1 MLRESVASGTRALAN
16 PSIHL
21 SLPNTFPTR
30 LCILLRAACRS
41 DGKPAQQLLAAS
53 TVLGVALLTAGC
65 TMKGSTTDS
74 SNAPQAT
81 SSPSSLDFGSQDVG
95 IASSPLAVT
104 LANTGNADLVVS
116 NASASPSQY
125 VLSGLTSTTIGPGKQ
140 AAYSV
145 TFNPTAAQTYSGT
158 LSFMTNAAAT
168 MPISLAGRGR
178 NRVSISPGSLNFGTQ
193 VVNTTSGSQT
203 VTVTNTGGSS
213 LIISGVSISP
223 GQFAFTGPAATTLS
237 AGASVTYS
245 ISFTP
250 ALAQSYSGTMTFTMN
265 ANAPPVSLSGTGVPS
280 PGTPPQASVSP
291 TSLNFGNQLINT
303 TSASQAVTVTNTGG
317 SNLVV
322 NSVTISPSQFAFVGS
337 SSTTITPGA
346 HTVYNVTFTPTALQA
361 FSGSLVFNTNAS
373 PATSTVTQSGTGVT
387 SPPGTIC
394 GKLDDGLVHLPP
406 SYSCSSPPC
415 ATNPFPPP
423 AKGASYA
430 DPQYACAVTRLT
442 DAVGDH
448 LGAAAHHQYGTITPI
463 NADDTN
469 VMVLLENGSFEI
481 VDASGGVVVPVAN
494 MPATNTGNVPWDT
507 SAPTRFYYT
516 NGTAIWRGDIAGLP
530 GCASTHNCTVTS
542 TTLHDFSGTY
552 SSVLIPDQEDIS
564 DDGDHLWLVGDA
576 KAFLYTISTNTIGP
590 AMNVGT
596 KDSATGWHKIQI
608 MPSNRMLMTWSP
620 NGHSTGAGQE
630 VYNTDGTLNWHMFDN
645 TLHTDCGRDL
655 SNNEVCVVARIPD
668 TGGGIT
674 GAGACPTWTGTQ
686 DGGIDVINM
695 STHGAQ
701 CLVDVNWADTEIS
714 FRDGNAGG
722 GWVFITFFNSGSCS
736 TYSCFDTTSPSHL
749 DPAWASHWVHFAEE
763 GILVRIDNN
772 NTLTNS
778 YRLFHTRSR
787 SSEYY
792 WAIPRGAI
800 SRDGKY
806 VLFDSNFDISNTG
819 LPDYT
824 DVYLTKTH

>member
-1 MLRESVASGTRALAN
+1 MLRESVASGTGALAN
-16 PSIHL
+16 PTIHL
-21 SLPNTFPTR
+21 SLRNTFPTR

-41 DGKPAQQLLAAS
+41 DANSAQKLLAAS
-53 TVLGVALLTAGC
+53 TLLGVALLTVGC
-65 TMKGSTTDS
+65 MKGSTTVS
-74 SNAPQAT
+74 SNTPQAT
-81 SSPSSLDFGSQDVG
+81 FSPSSVDFGSQDVG
-95 IASSPLAVT
+95 IASSPLPVT

-116 NASASPSQY
+116 SALASPSQFAMA
-125 VLSGLTSTTIGPGKQ
+125 GLASTTIAPGKQ
-140 AAYSV
+140 TTYTITFSPTDALAYSGALSL
-145 TFNPTAAQTYSGT
+145 TTNSSATASVA
-158 LSFMTNAAAT
+158 
-168 MPISLAGRGR
+168 LAGRGR
-178 NRVSISPGSLNFGTQ
+178 KRVSISPTALAFGNQ
-193 VVNTTSGSQT
+193 VVNTTSNSQN
-203 VTVTNTGGSS
+203 VTVANTGASN
-213 LIISGVSISP
+213 LVISGVSVSP
-223 GQFAFTGPAATTLS
+223 SEFAFTGPTSTTVS
-237 AGASVTYS
+237 PGASVIYS
-245 ISFTP
+245 VSFTP
-250 ALAQSYSGTMTFTMN
+250 ALAQPYSGTLAFTTN
-265 ANAPPVSLSGTGVPS
+265 TTAPSVSLAGTGVPS

-291 TSLNFGNQLINT
+291 TSLTFGNQLINT
-303 TSASQAVTVTNTGG
+303 ASASQPVTVTNTGG

-322 NSVTISPSQFAFVGS
+322 NSVTISPSQFAFAGPN
-337 SSTTITPGA
+337 STTIAPGA
-346 HTVYNVTFTPTALQA
+346 HTVYNVAFTPTALQS

-448 LGAAAHHQYGTITPI
+448 MGAAAHHQYGTITPI
-463 NADDTN
+463 NADDTR

-494 MPATNTGNVPWDT
+494 MPGTNTGNVPWDI
-507 SAPTRFYYT
+507 SIPTRFYYT
-516 NGTAIWRGDIAGLP
+516 SGTAIWRGDIAGLP

-552 SSVLIPDQEDIS
+552 SSVLIPDQEDVS

-576 KAFLYTISTNTIGP
+576 KAFLYTISTNTVGP

-714 FRDGNAGG
+714 FRDGNAAG

-819 LPDYT
+819 LGNYT
-824 DVYLTKTH
+824 DVYGVRTH